1 MTKLKTSISWGPIVG
16 VWALFYTII
25 EALTLMI
32 VEIMYPESEIDIARN
47 FSSETYNTS
56 PQLFGDHEFYVNNK
70 DIRQKSKKNLQ
81 INTKFE
87 NLKEKEKPI
96 KRVHEIKLF
105 EQTNRFTTVRP
116 TLNLKT

>member
-70 DIRQKSKKNLQ
+70 DIRQKSKKNL
-81 INTKFE
+81 
-87 NLKEKEKPI
+87 
-96 KRVHEIKLF
+96 
-105 EQTNRFTTVRP
+105 
-116 TLNLKT
+116 